1 MVIYIHKSIGQVLS
15 SRGLSEE
22 ETVFF
27 SRLAYLH
34 RDGLGYLCG
43 DFDSLS
49 HLSQT
54 LPGFERGIY
63 RALGEHYTE
72 SGMVINAVRKVLVPT
87 FQKDPATL
95 PVVLQRPG
103 KALFVPVPDA
113 LEWTLWEKCCLLG
126 ENLNDC
132 VFSSMWRPIIGAG
145 II

>member
-43 DFDSLS
+43 DSDSLS

-72 SGMVINAVRKVLVPT
+72 SGMVINAVRKVMVPT